1 MRLSIIAI
9 GRARGGTATTLFQ
22 EYSRR
27 LRWPLQLIE
36 VDVAGRMSTAERR
49 AREGKVLLGRVPPSA
64 LVVTLDHGGIALSS
78 EALAARLKDWRD
90 GGRREIAFLIGGAD
104 GHDARVVERAD
115 LVLSLGPMTWPH
127 LLVRGMLAE
136 QLYRAECLLT
146 GHPYHRQ

>member
-1 MRLSIIAI
+1 MRLTVIAI

-22 EYSRR
+22 AYSRR
-27 LRWPLQLIE
+27 LRWQLQLIE
-36 VDVAGRMSTAERR
+36 VDVAGRMSAGERR
-49 AREGKVLLGRVPPSA
+49 TREGTALLGKVPPNV
-64 LVVTLDHGGIALSS
+64 LIVTLDQGGTALTS
-78 EALAARLKDWRD
+78 EALAARIKDWRD
-90 GGRREIAFLIGGAD
+90 GGRRDIVFLIGGAE

-136 QLYRAECLLT
+136 QLFRSECLLT